1 MLSSPVYTKLQPGPP
16 VSHPHRALISLSF
29 SQPSNLPTFQRSN
42 VILIHPL
49 SFQSLPHSF
58 PQWTTPISFPF
69 NRFHTL
75 SIVMGGGGTLAFKNL
90 NHHFNLSSSLQAAP
104 FHQNYLRPFV
114 STTYKL
120 PIFYPL
126 CFDIHP
132 CNGGVGGCSARK
144 FLKKNLNCLAISRET
159 RNKRSFSRSD
169 DRKFWREDKQ
179 DRRGEFGADYRV
191 QFNDSLGNQEACRQ
205 RRSRIQ

>member
-1 MLSSPVYTKLQPGPP
+1 MLSSPVYAELNPRQP
-16 VSHPHRALISLSF
+16 VSPARSSSISFRRS
-29 SQPSNLPTFQRSN
+29 QRSN
-42 VILIHPL
+42 VQTFQCSNVLSIHPL
-49 SFQSLPHSF
+49 CFQTLPHSF

-75 SIVMGGGGTLAFKNL
+75 SIVMGGGTLAFKNL

-104 FHQNYLRPFV
+104 FHQNYLRPFA

-132 CNGGVGGCSARK
+132 CNGGWVGVAPANSPRRTWTVSVSPWKQGTSDRFHAVTAGNFGGRLSWNDTKGLARTTGSSSM
-144 FLKKNLNCLAISRET
+144 IP
-159 RNKRSFSRSD
+159 
-169 DRKFWREDKQ
+169 
-179 DRRGEFGADYRV
+179 V
-191 QFNDSLGNQEACRQ
+191 GNQEACRQ
-205 RRSRIQ
+205 RRSPIQ